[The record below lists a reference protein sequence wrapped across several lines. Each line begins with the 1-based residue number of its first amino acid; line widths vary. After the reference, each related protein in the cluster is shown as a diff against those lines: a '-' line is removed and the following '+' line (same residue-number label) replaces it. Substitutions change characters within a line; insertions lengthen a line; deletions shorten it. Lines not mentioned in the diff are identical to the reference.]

1 MRSDDIRQ
9 RYRPGKFRDHFL
21 LGSQLQMQVQE
32 HDQADADPEI
42 QNKIHAAPDADEFRH
57 ARAF

>member
-1 MRSDDIRQ
+1 MQSDDIRQ

-42 QNKIHAAPDADEFRH
+42 QNKIRAAPDADEFRH

>member
-9 RYRPGKFRDHFL
+9 RYRPGKFRDHVL
-21 LGSQLQMQVQE
+21 LGAQLQMQVQE

-42 QNKIHAAPDADEFRH
+42 QNKICAAPDPDQFRH